1 MIRIYNRF
9 NGELI
14 KEFNSET
21 LKGADLRD
29 ADLRDADLRDA
40 NLRCADVTR
49 DILAGLLCPEAQI
62 TSINKG
68 VEWY

>member
-21 LKGADLRD
+21 LKG